1 MLATYTDTA
10 NNVEIRMTRQERNR
24 HILTSAAYR
33 ARARD
38 ERVFSKNYW
47 NTVESKLIHLR
58 DAQEYEAIAD
68 ALDAF
73 DAAEGAA

>member
-1 MLATYTDTA
+1 MKTGA
-10 NNVEIRMTRQERNR
+10 MTRDERNR

-38 ERVFSKNYW
+38 ERAFSKNYW
-47 NTVESKLIHLR
+47 NTVESTMIRLR
-58 DAQEYEAIAD
+58 NAEEYDAIAD